1 MTTTRRVF
9 TAALFALTATV
20 GGAVTTVV
28 PAGGPPDSTKGGRPG
43 RHATAGPVTA
53 GQRETL
59 PAQPP
64 PPARPPALLARQDE
78 DQPSRPLVL
87 EQARYDVTVIGL
99 SARTRATFVFR
110 NDLDRVLE
118 GELVFPLPE
127 GAVVSGYGLDV
138 NGRMVDGVVVEAQQA
153 RVAFETEIRRGVDP
167 GLVEWVRGNNFRTRV
182 WPIPARG
189 RRTVSVEY
197 LSDLATRRAGEGHE
211 ALYELPLRFAAPLE
225 ELALRIEVVR
235 GEAAPTIRSGLAN
248 LTFDR
253 WPDRY
258 VAETT
263 RRDVQPGDDLR
274 VALPDVARAAVATE
288 TNERG
293 ETYFVVDDLPEV
305 PAMAA
310 DRLPAPKRIAIV
322 WDASLSRREADRER
336 DLRLLAAHLERFGN
350 VEADVIVFRDVPA
363 PVRRFTLRQGN
374 ASALVAD
381 LRDQPYDG
389 ATNVAAVRFPEDVA
403 YTLLFSDGLSTIGGG
418 DARVPARPVYALS
431 GDATADHARLRALAE
446 RSGGAYFNL
455 QRHTDDDVLGR
466 LGRPVF
472 SLLGVDADATQVA
485 DLEPAGA
492 RAVTGGRVRVAGR
505 LLAPEARLA
514 LRYGLPGQ
522 PASAV
527 TTVIVKRQSAKTGGL
542 VERLWAQQRLGTL
555 AVDEEGNHED
565 MVRLGQRFSLVTP
578 GTSLLVLET
587 LEQYLSHDVTPPA
600 TLPEL
605 RSAYLER
612 RREEGS
618 RQAEKRA
625 GKTERVVTMWEQR
638 VEWWE
643 RRYSYD
649 PGFRYVERQPAVPA
663 ARADGGASPA
673 QRLRDEAQPVAAPPP
688 PSPIPEA
695 AEAVTVR
702 AAAPTARTSRALAA
716 PEAKEEADSSGPSIV
731 IQPWNPDT
739 PYLRSI
745 VKAPAANAYRV
756 YLAERDT
763 YDGSPAFY
771 LDCADVFFKNGQ
783 RDLGLRVL
791 SNVAELKLEDAR
803 LLRVLAH
810 RLEQVDELD
819 LAVELFDRVRRLRP
833 EEPQSNRDLALALD
847 RRAGVRQR
855 RDGRLTPASIDDYR
869 RALELLAEVVQGEWD
884 GRFPEIEVIALEEAN
899 RIAAIMERGGARQPW
914 PLDARLHR
922 LLDVDVRIVLTWDT
936 DQTDMDL
943 WVIEPS
949 GEKCFFSHAL
959 TTIGGAISKDFT
971 GGYGPEVYAARQA
984 LGGKYDVKA
993 NFYGSRSQ
1001 SLTGPTTVQATVIT
1015 NYGRPGESRQALTVR
1030 LSSSRDVVDVG
1041 SASFG
1046 EPGDSQ

>member
-1 MTTTRRVF
+1 
-9 TAALFALTATV
+9 
-20 GGAVTTVV
+20 
-28 PAGGPPDSTKGGRPG
+28 
-43 RHATAGPVTA
+43 
-53 GQRETL
+53 
-59 PAQPP
+59 
-64 PPARPPALLARQDE
+64 LLVRQGDAE
-78 DQPSRPLVL
+78 PSRPLVL
-87 EQARYDVTVIGL
+87 EQARYEVTVIGL

-118 GELVFPLPE
+118 GELVFPLAD

-153 RVAFETEIRRGVDP
+153 RVAFETEVRRGIDP

-189 RRTVSVEY
+189 RRTVAVEY
-197 LSDLATRRAGEGHE
+197 LSDLATSRAGGGHE
-211 ALYELPLRFAAPLE
+211 ALYQLPLRFTAPLE
-225 ELALRIEVVR
+225 ELALRIEVIR
-235 GEAAPTIRSGLAN
+235 GEVAPTVRSGLAN
-248 LTFDR
+248 LAFDR
-253 WPDRY
+253 WQDRY

-274 VALPDVARAAVATE
+274 VALPDAARAAVVTE

-305 PAMAA
+305 PATAA
-310 DRLPAPKRIAIV
+310 GRQPPPTRVGIL
-322 WDASLSRREADRER
+322 WDASSSRRDADRER
-336 DLRLLAAHLERFGN
+336 DLRLLAAHLERLGN
-350 VEADVIVFRDVPA
+350 VEADVVVFRDVPA
-363 PVRRFTLRQGN
+363 PVHRFTIRQGN
-374 ASALVAD
+374 ASALLAD

-389 ATNVAAVRFPEDVA
+389 ATNLAAVRFPEDVE
-403 YTLLFSDGLSTIGGG
+403 YSLLFSDGLSTIGGG

-455 QRHTDDDVLGR
+455 QRHADNDVLAR
-466 LGRPVF
+466 LGHPVF
-472 SLLGVDADATQVA
+472 SLLGVDADATHVA

-492 RAVTGGRVRVAGR
+492 RAVSGGPVRVTGR
-505 LLAPEARLA
+505 LLGSEARLA

-522 PASAV
+522 AATTV
-527 TTVIVKRQSAKTGGL
+527 TTVIVKRQSARTGGL
-542 VERLWAQQRLGTL
+542 VERLWAQQRLATL
-555 AVDEEGNHED
+555 VVDEEGNHEE

-587 LEQYLSHDVTPPA
+587 LEQYVAHDVTPPA

-612 RREEGS
+612 RREDGS

-625 GKTERVVTMWEQR
+625 SKTERVVTMWEQR
-638 VEWWE
+638 VAWWE
-643 RRYSYD
+643 RRYAYD

-663 ARADGGASPA
+663 PRSDGGASPA
-673 QRLRDEAQPVAAPPP
+673 PRMRDEARPVAAPPP
-688 PSPIPEA
+688 AGPVSEA
-695 AEAVTVR
+695 ADAVTVR
-702 AAAPTARTSRALAA
+702 AQAPTVQTSSALAA
-716 PEAKEEADSSGPSIV
+716 PGANEEADSSSPRIL

-745 VKAPAANAYRV
+745 GKAPASSAYRV

-763 YDGSPAFY
+763 YGGSPAFY

-833 EEPQSNRDLALALD
+833 EEPQSHRDLALALD
-847 RRAGVRQR
+847 RRADARQR
-855 RDGRLTPASIDDYR
+855 QDGRLTPATLDDYR
-869 RALELLAEVVQGEWD
+869 RALELLAAVVEGEWD

-914 PLDARLHR
+914 PLDARLRR
-922 LLDVDVRIVLTWDT
+922 LLDTDVRIVLTWDT

-971 GGYGPEVYAARQA
+971 GGYGPEVYAARSA
-984 LGGKYDVKA
+984 PGGKYDVKA

-1030 LSSSRDVVDVG
+1030 LTSARDVVDIGSVSVG
-1041 SASFG
+1041 KSA
-1046 EPGDSQ
+1046 DSQ